1 MTKFICIALVLA
13 CMAVSAHAQFQTNVQ
28 CTSFNDCV
36 CKLPAIIGA
45 VAGRTAT
52 ANIRNPANGET
63 YVLDLSKP
71 SQAVANYC
79 NQLKQGLKPAV
90 PFKAVNGAKIAQVQ
104 ALLAQRL
111 AGLRG

>member
-13 CMAVSAHAQFQTNVQ
+13 CVTISAVYGQYKTDVQ

-36 CKLPAIIGA
+36 CKLPRIIGA

-52 ANIRNPANGET
+52 ANIRNPANGQT

-71 SQAVANYC
+71 SQAVVDYC
-79 NQLKQGLKPAV
+79 NKVKQGLQPAI
-90 PFKAVNGAKIAQVQ
+90 PFLPRFKLYWPPAARVKWDTNGV
-104 ALLAQRL
+104 
-111 AGLRG
+111 

>member
-1 MTKFICIALVLA
+1 MTKFICIALVLV
-13 CMAVSAHAQFQTNVQ
+13 CIAVSVHGQYRTDVQ
-28 CTSFNDCV
+28 CTSFNDCI
-36 CKLPAIIGA
+36 CKLPKIIGA

-71 SQAVANYC
+71 SQAVTDYC
-79 NQLKQGLKPAV
+79 NQLKQGLNPAV
-90 PFKAVNGAKIAQVQ
+90 PFRPVNAAKIAQVQ

-111 AGLRG
+111 AAMKG

>member
-1 MTKFICIALVLA
+1 MTKFICIALVLV
-13 CMAVSAHAQFQTNVQ
+13 CIAVSVHGQYRTDVQ
-28 CTSFNDCV
+28 CTSFNDCI
-36 CKLPAIIGA
+36 CKLPKIIGA

-71 SQAVANYC
+71 SQAVTDYC
-79 NQLKQGLKPAV
+79 NQLRQGLNPAV
-90 PFKAVNGAKIAQVQ
+90 PFKAVNAAKVAQVQ

-111 AGLRG
+111 AAARG